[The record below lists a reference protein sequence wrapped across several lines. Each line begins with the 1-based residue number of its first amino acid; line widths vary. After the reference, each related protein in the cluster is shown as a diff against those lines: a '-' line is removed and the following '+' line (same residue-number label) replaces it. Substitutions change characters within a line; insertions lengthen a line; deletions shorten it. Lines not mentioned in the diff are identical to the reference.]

1 MEFLIEY
8 IIKLVGI
15 VLATVSIFVLN
26 KYVIPWFEVT
36 IGNKEYEK
44 LCIRIKDL
52 MAVAEEQFGPQTGA
66 EKKEF
71 VIEELRKLGIT
82 FNENY
87 VRSLIDGFTSVLT
100 AEGILNTKSE

>member
-1 MEFLIEY
+1 MDILMDY
-8 IIKLVGI
+8 IMNVCGI
-15 VLATVSIFVLN
+15 ALATIIIFVVK
-26 KYVIPWFEVT
+26 KYLIPWFKVT

-44 LCIRIKDL
+44 LCVLIKDL

-71 VIEELRKLGIT
+71 VIKELKKLDID
-82 FNENY
+82 FNERF

-100 AEGILNTKSE
+100 AEGILNAKK